1 MAIEQ
6 DVFDELLDG
15 QTVGEPKKHIITFT
29 HEEWL
34 KLQKGFNG
42 INEPKVFKNMLLK
55 LADGGLKLVKP
66 KVSPAEQVA

>member
-6 DVFDELLDG
+6 DVFDELTEG

-34 KLQKGFNG
+34 KMKKGFNG
-42 INEPKVFKNMLLK
+42 IEEPKVYKNMLLK
-55 LADGGLKLVKP
+55 LADGQLKLVKP
-66 KVSPAEQVA
+66 KVAAAEQVS